1 MPTYVYIYAAIS
13 NGNRK
18 PRRFSVIQLP
28 FARCANKRKFF
39 LSFADEET
47 NGSYPFANGLNR
59 LAHLRESDEE
69 CSFYEKPE
77 VKKLKQS
84 PFT

>member
-13 NGNRK
+13 NGNRN
-18 PRRFSVIQLP
+18 PRRFSVIRLP
-28 FARCANKRKFF
+28 IARCANCANEVFF

-59 LAHLRESDEE
+59 LAHLKESD
-69 CSFYEKPE
+69 PE
-77 VKKLKQS
+77 VKK
-84 PFT
+84 T